1 MKPGEGWI
9 SGPSPPPFSRAA
21 LENSRLG
28 KDGLTLSISKRD
40 PIQPLQD
47 RPNRLGELPVAG
59 VICDRRGQGCALSP
73 PVVVAVTRVASAPWG
88 HLWKSEPRCAQSR
101 LWRRLLNRGSTA
113 FSRIFG
119 EAGFRQAQQGTRYRA
134 TRILHA
140 APPATVPAQAPVLR
154 PNFAD
159 RAVHMR
165 TPGTTLNQGVKLSLF
180 QYARFGAIFDGV
192 DSAPVAFHGRIR
204 HPDMRQLFGELADQ
218 AGG

>member
-1 MKPGEGWI
+1 MALRFLSPNVIHSSRVRTARTALGNC
-9 SGPSPPPFSRAA
+9 PSR
-21 LENSRLG
+21 
-28 KDGLTLSISKRD
+28 
-40 PIQPLQD
+40 
-47 RPNRLGELPVAG
+47 G

-88 HLWKSEPRCAQSR
+88 RIWKSEPRCAQSR
-101 LWRRLLNRGSTA
+101 LWRRLLNRGSTV

-119 EAGFRQAQQGTRYRA
+119 GAAFHQAQQGTRYRTGRVLRA
-134 TRILHA
+134 T
-140 APPATVPAQAPVLR
+140 PPATVPAQAPVPP
-154 PNFAD
+154 PNFPG
-159 RAVHMR
+159 RPGHMR